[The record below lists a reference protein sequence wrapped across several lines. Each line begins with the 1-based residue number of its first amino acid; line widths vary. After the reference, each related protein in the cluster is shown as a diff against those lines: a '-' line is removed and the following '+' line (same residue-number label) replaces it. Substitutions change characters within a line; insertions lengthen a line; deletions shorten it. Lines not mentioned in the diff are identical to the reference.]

1 MRGPRSLRLSILC
14 LAAVFLTAVFL
25 INPFAAL
32 AQQSSSGPGP
42 PERRAVQRAGTQQPA
57 AVAGMA
63 HAAEFT
69 SWPGLIFAGACAQA
83 AVHKA
88 LSPIPWF
95 FLGFFL
101 NAAGYLILLTRAPG
115 DAGQFPAGIPRGL
128 RKVPCT
134 HYSEE
139 CVPTAATTTTLP
151 GTSCLGCGGQTIP
164 AFESEA
170 VRWRKQQFIQ

>member
-1 MRGPRSLRLSILC
+1 MRLAILC
-14 LAAVFLTAVFL
+14 LTLLFLTG
-25 INPFAAL
+25 PGAAL
-32 AQQSSSGPGP
+32 AQQPVAEPDRPSGALFSEQGPSS
-42 PERRAVQRAGTQQPA
+42 QPLSPVWLMLGVYVLA
-57 AVAGMA
+57 
-63 HAAEFT
+63 
-69 SWPGLIFAGACAQA
+69 GLIFAGACAQA

-95 FLGFFL
+95 FAGFFM
-101 NAAGYLILLTRAPG
+101 NAVGYLILLTRAAG

-134 HYSEE
+134 HYSAE
-139 CVPTAATTTTLP
+139 CPHCGYCNHPSGDA
-151 GTSCLGCGGQTIP
+151 CLGCGGQTIP

>member
-1 MRGPRSLRLSILC
+1 MDPMKKLGTTRLAVLC
-14 LAAVFLTAVFL
+14 MALLFLTGPV
-25 INPFAAL
+25 AAL
-32 AQQSSSGPGP
+32 AQQPPAQPDRPRGALFSEQGPSN
-42 PERRAVQRAGTQQPA
+42 QPLSPA
-57 AVAGMA
+57 WLICGVYVLA
-63 HAAEFT
+63 
-69 SWPGLIFAGACAQA
+69 GLIFAGACAQA

-128 RKVPCT
+128 RKVPRTYYAELCP
-134 HYSEE
+134 HCGYHNHPSGE
-139 CVPTAATTTTLP
+139 
-151 GTSCLGCGGQTIP
+151 SCLGCGGETIP

-170 VRWRKQQFIQ
+170 ARWRKQRSIQ

>member
-32 AQQSSSGPGP
+32 AQQSPADPDRPSGALFSEQGPSS
-42 PERRAVQRAGTQQPA
+42 QPLSPA
-57 AVAGMA
+57 WLMLGVYVLA
-63 HAAEFT
+63 
-69 SWPGLIFAGACAQA
+69 GLIFAGACAQA

-139 CVPTAATTTTLP
+139 CSHCGYYNHPSGDA
-151 GTSCLGCGGQTIP
+151 CLGCGGQTIP